1 MNHIDESTFLQLTEA
16 LKAHREIINS
26 LIARSGQVLS
36 YQDMHTIR
44 HGTELESVAR
54 SQARLAGIV
63 PPAPPGAKP

>member
-1 MNHIDESTFLQLTEA
+1 MHIDESTFLQLTEA

-44 HGTELESVAR
+44 HGMDLEGVAR
-54 SQARLAGIV
+54 SQAMLAGII
-63 PPAPPGAKP
+63 PPAPPGAKS

>member
-16 LKAHREIINS
+16 VKAHREIINS

-44 HGTELESVAR
+44 HGTDLENVAR

-63 PPAPPGAKP
+63 PPAPPGAKS